1 MTVVGLQDSSFT
13 AKDGSG
19 KVIHG
24 YRFHV
29 QAPISEGGVGFRCDS
44 FWCSKEVGDTVVSNF
59 PDLDSVL
66 GADIQPLYFKG
77 GRSPTAIILQSHP
90 AAAKK

>member
-1 MTVVGLQDSSFT
+1 MFVVGLQDSSFT

-19 KVIHG
+19 KMIHG

-44 FWCSKEVGDTVVSNF
+44 FWCSKDDGRTLRTYSKWRHQPGCLRFFKEGCKKLLCVVGVS
-59 PDLDSVL
+59 
-66 GADIQPLYFKG
+66 
-77 GRSPTAIILQSHP
+77 
-90 AAAKK
+90 